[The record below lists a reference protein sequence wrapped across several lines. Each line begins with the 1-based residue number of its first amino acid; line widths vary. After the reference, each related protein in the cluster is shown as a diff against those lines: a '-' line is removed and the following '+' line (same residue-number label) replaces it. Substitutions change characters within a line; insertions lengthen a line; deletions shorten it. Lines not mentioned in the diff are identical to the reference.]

1 MDDSCLDKKT
11 KSAVQNIVLKKT
23 LGKLHRKL
31 SFQMS
36 SSKILKIV
44 YWKLL
49 LVQSSDAE
57 IPRNEKKTD
66 FPLSNCLKYYKICK
80 NTKKQTELCKSK

>member
-1 MDDSCLDKKT
+1 MNITTQLVKLFSKKKELRDHKMDDSCLDKKT

-44 YWKLL
+44 Y
-49 LVQSSDAE
+49 
-57 IPRNEKKTD
+57 
-66 FPLSNCLKYYKICK
+66 
-80 NTKKQTELCKSK
+80 